1 MQMLQCDKDASINS
15 DVRCLSHWCRL
26 KVKSYD
32 IYEVNRYR
40 FRSEKY
46 KKSRANL
53 ATMNSGVLVVGVDDG
68 TDTSLEYYDIIKY
81 IIELRIDVILIL
93 H

>member
-1 MQMLQCDKDASINS
+1 
-15 DVRCLSHWCRL
+15 
-26 KVKSYD
+26 
-32 IYEVNRYR
+32 
-40 FRSEKY
+40 
-46 KKSRANL
+46 
-53 ATMNSGVLVVGVDDG
+53 MNSGVLVVGVDDG